1 MVCIYVWC
9 GVMCV
14 YACLVDVRSVCVC
27 VCVHYGVWH
36 SVASMSSGFAL
47 GGKGNMCV

>member
-14 YACLVDVRSVCVC
+14 YACLVDRDD
-27 VCVHYGVWH
+27 
-36 SVASMSSGFAL
+36 VAEAKHCSFSANINEL
-47 GGKGNMCV
+47 LKIWII